1 MQTED
6 LQKKIGS
13 EIKKLR
19 LINEWTQE
27 QIAEQLY
34 ICRDAYGDI
43 ERGKTDICL
52 SRLAQIADF
61 FGVEI
66 TFLLGSNPCTASY
79 TQYNNNSHNYSNHN
93 QSRCPHAVEEKH
105 QHELEKAQLTITH
118 LQQAMALLQ
127 QQVEDKQ
134 KIIAV
139 LEMQSLT
146 PT

>member
-1 MQTED
+1 MQTEE
-6 LQKKIGS
+6 LQKKIGG

-66 TFLLGSNPCTASY
+66 TFLFGTIPCTTNY
-79 TQYNNNSHNYSNHN
+79 NQYNNLKSHRNPQINHH
-93 QSRCPHAVEEKH
+93 SHCHFHSAEEKL

-118 LQQAMALLQ
+118 LQQQ
-127 QQVEDKQ
+127 IEDKQ
-134 KIIAV
+134 KIIAI

>member
-1 MQTED
+1 MQTEE

-19 LINEWTQE
+19 LSNEWTQE

-66 TFLLGSNPCTASY
+66 TFLLGTIPCITNNN
-79 TQYNNNSHNYSNHN
+79 QYNSHIKNRHISNH
-93 QSRCPHAVEEKH
+93 CHFHAAEEKY

-118 LQQAMALLQ
+118 LQQQ
-127 QQVEDKQ
+127 IEDKQ

-139 LEMQSLT
+139 LEIHSN
-146 PT
+146 P